1 MSSTYLQ
8 DQVVAITGGSRGI
21 GLATARALVERGARV
36 AILARTP
43 ESIDRAVEE
52 LGADQAMGC
61 VVDVRDR
68 TGLERAFEQ
77 VMERWGRL
85 DGLINNAGFQFARS
99 IETMSEE
106 ELRQLLDLNFT
117 SVVLACQCAIPLMR
131 RQGGG
136 RIINLSSASVRNE
149 NEFADL
155 GIYSAA
161 KAAVDQ
167 FTLELRRDLKYD
179 GIMVT
184 LFSPGAVATGSIDNF
199 DPEAAAAAMEKWQ
212 RTGPT
217 FDGAIQPEVVGRAL
231 AHCMDYPPG
240 VAVEFMEVRP
250 NQPMPKALETDWDE
264 SMGKG

>member
-1 MSSTYLQ
+1 MSSEYLQ
-8 DQVVAITGGSRGI
+8 DRVVAITGGSRGI
-21 GLATARALVERGARV
+21 GLATARALVDRGARV
-36 AILARTP
+36 AILARTAAT
-43 ESIDRAVEE
+43 IDQVVAE
-52 LGADQAMGC
+52 LGPERAMGC
-61 VVDVRDR
+61 ALDVRDR
-68 TGLERAFEQ
+68 SGLEQAFEQ
-77 VMERWGRL
+77 IIRRWNRL

-99 IETMSEE
+99 IETMPEE
-106 ELRQLLDLNFT
+106 ELHQLLGLNFT

-136 RIINLSSASVRNE
+136 RIINISSASVRHE

-199 DPEAAAAAMEKWQ
+199 DPEAAAEAMEKWQ

-217 FDGAIQPEVVGRAL
+217 FDGAMSAETVGRAL

-250 NQPMPKALETDWDE
+250 NQPTPKALETDWDE
-264 SMGKG
+264 SVGRN